1 MIAPC
6 CSLVFLVS
14 RQQNLGWY
22 DSTGIRYPEIDV
34 LALNSFGKSALTSA
48 FKTNNKEFVNLILSH
63 ESAAPLD
70 QSRPKESVAPRR
82 DVAATHQMVFQS
94 TDTDT
99 AGPATSTP
107 LVHIRERAIDRNN
120 IFGKEMQ
127 ASEDVTGLALWP
139 ASIILAYWIADKRLR
154 PWFHGRRVL
163 ELGAGCGLPGIV
175 AAAYVHAH

>member
-1 MIAPC
+1 MC
-6 CSLVFLVS
+6 
-14 RQQNLGWY
+14 LG
-22 DSTGIRYPEIDV
+22 TCRYPEIDV

-48 FKTNNKEFVNLILSH
+48 FKTNNKEFVNIILSH

-94 TDTDT
+94 PDDANT
-99 AGPATSTP
+99 AGTATSEP
-107 LVHIRERAIDRNN
+107 LIHIRERAIDRNN

-139 ASIILAYWIADKRLR
+139 ASIILAYWIADERLR
-154 PWFHGRRVL
+154 PLFRGRRVL

-175 AAAYVHAH
+175 AAAYARARALNTFAHSLSCEKKH